1 MYHRI
6 DSEQRSQSVNE
17 IRERIITVEA
27 SRFTRKLDRNT
38 ESMFYISF
46 KRFRDKNKRKQIVHS
61 LARVII
67 ATTARASSI
76 FLSSF
81 SINNVQATISAF

>member
-6 DSEQRSQSVNE
+6 DHEQRSQSVND
-17 IRERIITVEA
+17 IRDRITTVEA
-27 SRFTRKLDRNT
+27 SRFTRKLDGNT
-38 ESMFYISF
+38 ESMFYVSF
-46 KRFRDKNKRKQIVHS
+46 KRFRDKNKRKQRVHS

-81 SINNVQATISAF
+81 SMIG